1 MISKKVFTVKF
12 LLCLWFIFIFGYVIV
27 FANPNVTSEQ
37 TIQVDSAFVAPD
49 DSSSPDIKIDESRE
63 WTDAQNVGVLQYVVQ
78 PGDNLIKIAS
88 KFGTTVSKIQKVN
101 NIKDSTVNPGEMLVI
116 SDDNDGFLYT
126 IPDNINVVV
135 FANKYNL
142 NVADFMSLNY
152 IQDESEMLYQ
162 GQDVFVNL
170 TQEQAYNNW
179 LLQRPVIIPQ
189 EKSKPVIVKATP
201 KPIKTIGTKPAS
213 KTTNSNIIT
222 NNPLINDASDKF
234 GIIAQW
240 VYKKDIKNSFY
251 PGYCT
256 WYAAIKSPNIFP
268 FSSDN
273 KQERI
278 FGWNA
283 REWCGNAKKAGFRV
297 GTKPA
302 VGALVVYKNGWRL
315 VSAGHVGKVT
325 KYYASESKMVIEDM
339 NRIAKFVVTQ
349 RREDTDNGNISCYIY
364 GK

>member
-1 MISKKVFTVKF
+1 MF
-12 LLCLWFIFIFGYVIV
+12 LFGYVIV
-27 FANPNVTSEQ
+27 FANPIVSSDQ
-37 TIQVDSAFVAPD
+37 KIQVDSAFVAPD

-63 WTDAQNVGVLQYVVQ
+63 TLDDENMGVLQYIVQ

-101 NIKDSTVNPGEMLVI
+101 NIKDSINPGQMLVI

-126 IPDNINVVV
+126 IPEDVNVVV

-142 NVADFMSLNY
+142 NLEDFMSLNY
-152 IQDESEMLYQ
+152 IQDQSEMLYKD
-162 GQDVFVNL
+162 QDVFVNL
-170 TQEQAYNNW
+170 TQEQAYTNW

-189 EKSKPVIVKATP
+189 EQYKPVIVKASP
-201 KPIKTIGTKPAS
+201 KPVWAKSVASTIKKWAS
-213 KTTNSNIIT
+213 SIISSVLDR
-222 NNPLINDASDKF
+222 PESDKQS

-240 VYKKDIKNSFY
+240 VFKKDIKNSFY

-268 FSSDN
+268 YSSDN

-278 FGWNA
+278 FGGNA

-302 VGALVVYKNGWRL
+302 AGALIVYKRGGRL
-315 VSAGHVGKVT
+315 ASAGHVGKVI
-325 KYYASESKMVIEDM
+325 KYDADEGRMVIEDM
-339 NRIAKFVVTQ
+339 NRVAKFVVTQ
-349 RREDTDNGNISCYIY
+349 RREDTDNSNISCYIY
-364 GK
+364 GG